1 MTPGWQKGVGSVIRP
16 ATLIPPPL
24 LSWSSSSLET
34 FPSFL
39 SSSRTYSVPW
49 LLSDTASLMTP
60 THNLPSATRDGALQ
74 TRGTHHCPALIRPRP
89 FLSVFCYLTA
99 NDIWMTRHHRSFSS
113 QTSFFLS
120 FWGAQQ
126 QKNCLFFFSPRKR
139 AGPVYTHDSSILLFM
154 YKYTVHPPVCPVSQ
168 LKKKRQIS
176 FMRTHFPRGKR
187 DKREPSLWHEK

>member
-1 MTPGWQKGVGSVIRP
+1 MAKGRWICYSPRYFD
-16 ATLIPPPL
+16 PPPL

-34 FPSFL
+34 FLSFL

-113 QTSFFLS
+113 QSSFFLS

-126 QKNCLFFFSPRKR
+126 QKNCLFFFFSPKKSR
-139 AGPVYTHDSSILLFM
+139 ARIYSWLI
-154 YKYTVHPPVCPVSQ
+154 Y
-168 LKKKRQIS
+168 S
-176 FMRTHFPRGKR
+176 FIYV
-187 DKREPSLWHEK
+187 